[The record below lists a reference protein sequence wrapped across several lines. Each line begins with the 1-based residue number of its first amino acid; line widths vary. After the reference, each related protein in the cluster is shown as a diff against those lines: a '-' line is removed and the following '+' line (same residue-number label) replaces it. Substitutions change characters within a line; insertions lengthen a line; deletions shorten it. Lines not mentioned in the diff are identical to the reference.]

1 VRRRMTNIPEKTFRK
16 ALAEAIES
24 AWDCAPSSIPLTYPP
39 NAELGDLASPVC
51 FELAATLKRSP
62 RDIAA
67 AVASA
72 FVPAGGIE
80 RIEVAGPG
88 YLNAFLDRDAFLR
101 THLSGRKEVA
111 ADERKII
118 VEHTNINPNKAAH
131 IGHLRNAV
139 LGDTLVRFLK
149 RLGRKVETQN
159 YIDDTGVQVADLV
172 VGFLHI
178 RGEGLDEVR
187 ERYSEQALHDRGE
200 RFDYL
205 AWDLYAEVTRWYEED
220 RERLVHRTTS
230 LEAMEHGNNETAE
243 LAAHVSRR
251 MVGHHLETMN
261 RVGARY
267 DVLPRESDILRL
279 EFWKHAFDRLKK
291 SGAIHLTE
299 EGKNAGCWVMDLA
312 DAKEDAGEDQKVIVR
327 SNGTVTYVGKDIAY
341 QMWKFGLLGKDFHY
355 RLFDWS
361 PRPELYPLWSTCSEG
376 PEGPEPVEGFGGAAR
391 VYNVID
397 TRQSYLQRVV
407 TQGLRSLGHDEQAD
421 RSIHYAYEMVALTPA
436 AVTAMF
442 PEHALTEE
450 DRGRAYLEMS
460 GRKGL
465 GVKADDLLDTLI
477 ARAHS
482 EIAKRNPELD
492 SGEVDEMARRIA
504 VGAVRYYM
512 LRHTRNRV
520 VAFDLDAA
528 LSFEGETGPYL
539 QYSVVRAR
547 NILAKVERVFGSD
560 SVAAEVLGRDVSLGA
575 LAPDTLAEHWNLVL
589 QFLRVD
595 AVIEQAV
602 ETLEL
607 STLAKHAYTLAQAF
621 NSFYHRYRVAQEEDA
636 SIRRA
641 RTAIVRLY
649 HDGMVDLLDLL
660 GIEVPT
666 RM

>member
-1 VRRRMTNIPEKTFRK
+1 MTNAPEAVFRD
-16 ALAEAIES
+16 ALTRAIES
-24 AWDCAPSSIPLTYPP
+24 AWDLAPTEIPLTYPP

-51 FELAATLKRSP
+51 FELARTLKRSP
-62 RDIAA
+62 REIAA
-67 AVASA
+67 AIADA
-72 FVPAGGIE
+72 FRAGDGIE
-80 RIEVAGPG
+80 RVEVAGAG
-88 YLNAFLDRDAFLR
+88 YLNAFLDRDVFLR
-101 THLSGRKEVA
+101 EKLSGATAPA
-111 ADERKII
+111 APDARKII

-139 LGDTLVRFLK
+139 LGDTLVRFL
-149 RLGRKVETQN
+149 RRIGRDVEVQN

-172 VGFLHI
+172 VGFQQI
-178 RGEGLDEVR
+178 RGEGLAQIL
-187 ERYSEQALHDRGE
+187 ERYSEEALRERGQ

-205 AWDLYAEVTRWYEED
+205 AWDLYAEVTQWYAD
-220 RERLVHRTTS
+220 DDARLTHRAAC
-230 LEAMEHGNNETAE
+230 LEAMERGDNETAE
-243 LAAHVSRR
+243 IAAHVSRR
-251 MVGHHLETMN
+251 MVQHHLETMD
-261 RVGARY
+261 RIGARY

-279 EFWKHAFDRLKK
+279 DFWKHAFERLK
-291 SGAIHLTE
+291 SSSAIHLTE
-299 EGKNAGCWVMDLA
+299 RGKNAGCWVMDLA
-312 DAKEDAGEDQKVIVR
+312 DAEAGAGEDQKVIVR

-355 RLFDWS
+355 DAFDWS
-361 PRPELYPLWSTCSEG
+361 PRRELYSLWSTCSDGRDEN
-376 PEGPEPVEGFGGAAR
+376 PRSFGGATR

-407 TQGLRSLGHDEQAD
+407 QQGLRSLGHDAQAD

-436 AVTAMF
+436 AVAAMF
-442 PEHALTEE
+442 PDHPLSEE

-477 ARAHS
+477 ERARS

-492 SGEVDEMARRIA
+492 ASEIDEMARRIA

-512 LRHTRNRV
+512 LRYTRNRV

-528 LSFEGETGPYL
+528 LAFEGETGPYL

-547 NILAKVERVFGSD
+547 NILGKVEQAFGPE
-560 SVAAEVLGRDVSLGA
+560 SVAAGELGRDVSLAA
-575 LAPDTLAEHWNLVL
+575 LPPGTVAEHWNLVL

-595 AVIEQAV
+595 AVVAQAV

-607 STLAKHAYTLAQAF
+607 STVAKHAYTLAQAF
-621 NSFYHRYRVAQEEDA
+621 NSFYHRYRVAQEENA

-649 HDGMVDLLDLL
+649 HDGMLELLELL

>member
-1 VRRRMTNIPEKTFRK
+1 MTNIPEKAFRQ
-16 ALAEAIES
+16 ALAEAIAS
-24 AWDCAPSSIPLTYPP
+24 AWDHSPGSIPLTYPP

-51 FELAATLKRSP
+51 FELAKELKRSP
-62 RDIAA
+62 REIAA
-67 AVASA
+67 RVAKA
-72 FVPAGGIE
+72 FNPGAGIE
-80 RIEVAGPG
+80 RVEVAGPG
-88 YLNAFLDRDAFLR
+88 FLNAFLDRDAFLR
-101 THLSGRKEVA
+101 GQLTGTFEPAPPS
-111 ADERKII
+111 DRKII

-131 IGHLRNAV
+131 IGHLRNAI

-149 RLGRKVETQN
+149 RLGRRVETQN

-172 VGFLHI
+172 VGFRQL
-178 RGEGLDEVR
+178 RGEGLEEVR
-187 ERYSEQALHDRGE
+187 QRYSEQALRERGE

-220 RERLVHRTTS
+220 PERLAHRAAS
-230 LEAMEHGNNETAE
+230 LEAMEEGGNETSE
-243 LAAHVSRR
+243 LASHVARR

-261 RVGARY
+261 RIGARY

-279 EFWKHAFDRLKK
+279 EFWKHAFERLKE
-291 SGAIHLTE
+291 SGAIHRTDR
-299 EGKNAGCWVMDLA
+299 GKNAGCWVMDLA
-312 DAKEDAGEDQKVIVR
+312 GADADAGEDQKVIVR

-355 RLFDWS
+355 RPFDWS
-361 PRPELYPLWSTCSEG
+361 PRAELYTVWATCSEKG
-376 PEGPEPVEGFGGAAR
+376 PKNTEPAAGFGAGTR

-436 AVTAMF
+436 AVAAMF
-442 PEHALTEE
+442 PDHPLSDE

-477 ARAHS
+477 ARARD
-482 EIAKRNPELD
+482 EIAKRNPDLD
-492 SGEVDEMARRIA
+492 PAEIDEMARRIA

-547 NILAKVERVFGSD
+547 NILRKVEQTFGPEAT
-560 SVAAEVLGRDVSLGA
+560 AADALARDVSLRA
-575 LAPDTLAEHWNLVL
+575 LADDTLAEHWNLVL

-602 ETLEL
+602 ATLEL

-621 NSFYHRYRVAQEEDA
+621 NSFYHRYRVAQEEDD

-641 RTAIVRLY
+641 RCAIVRLY
-649 HDGMVDLLDLL
+649 HDGMVRLLDLL
-660 GIEVPT
+660 GIEVPA

>member
-1 VRRRMTNIPEKTFRK
+1 MTNIPEKAFRQ
-16 ALAEAIES
+16 ALRAAIEA
-24 AWDCAPSSIPLTYPP
+24 AWDHKVDTIPLTYPP
-39 NAELGDLASPVC
+39 TADLGDIASPVC
-51 FELAATLKRSP
+51 FELARALKRSP
-62 RDIAA
+62 RDIAT
-67 AVASA
+67 AVAEA
-72 FVPAGGIE
+72 FEPGEGIQ
-80 RIEVAGPG
+80 RVDVAGPG

-101 THLSGRKEVA
+101 AELTGTRVLAPPS
-111 ADERKII
+111 DTKII

-149 RLGRKVETQN
+149 RLGRRVETQN

-172 VGFLHI
+172 VGFLQI
-178 RGEGLDEVR
+178 RGQDLDEVR
-187 ERYSEQALHDRGE
+187 THYSEQALADRGE
-200 RFDYL
+200 RFDYV
-205 AWDLYAEVTRWYEED
+205 AWDLYAEVTRWYEQD
-220 RERLVHRTTS
+220 SQRLEHRATT
-230 LEAMEHGNNETAE
+230 LEAMEHGDNPTAE
-243 LAAHVSRR
+243 LAAHLSRR
-251 MVGHHLETMN
+251 MVQHHLETMD
-261 RVGARY
+261 RIGARY
-267 DVLPRESDILRL
+267 DVLPRESDILKL
-279 EFWKHAFDRLKK
+279 EFWKHAFERLRE

-299 EGKNAGCWVMDLA
+299 SGKNAGCWVMDLA
-312 DAKEDAGEDQKVIVR
+312 GAEEDSGEDQKVIVR

-355 RLFDWS
+355 RRFDWS
-361 PRPELYPLWSTCSEG
+361 PRRELYPVWSTCG
-376 PEGPEPVEGFGGAAR
+376 EPVAGPRAAEFGNGTR

-407 TQGLRSLGHDEQAD
+407 KQGLHSLGHDEQAD

-442 PEHALTEE
+442 PDYSLSDE

-465 GVKADDLLDTLI
+465 GVKADDLLDALI
-477 ARAHS
+477 GRAQD
-482 EIAKRNPELD
+482 EVAKRNPD
-492 SGEVDEMARRIA
+492 SNPDEVHEMARRIA

-547 NILAKVERVFGSD
+547 NILGKVERSFGPD
-560 SVAAEVLGRDVSLGA
+560 AVAASALGRDVSLAA
-575 LAPDTLAEHWNLVL
+575 LPDATTAEHWNLVL

-595 AVIEQAV
+595 AVVEQAV

-621 NSFYHRYRVAQEEDA
+621 NSFYHRYRVAQEEDVA
-636 SIRRA
+636 IRRA
-641 RTAIVRLY
+641 RTAIVRRY
-649 HDGMVDLLDLL
+649 HDGMVDLLELL